1 MAIAV
6 GSRLWLVLTGYQ
18 WLVYSVHVARIAY
31 PFDPDDLQA
40 KNPPFVQ
47 DLLELKHGGYIDTI
61 SEISKMV
68 AALKEQGN
76 ECGFLKKL
84 KGTPISELKSH
95 SRGGQ
100 KGGARVYLFEGL
112 RSRDNIQVF
121 LPCRAEWKPDNA
133 PNQEMLED
141 TAYILAAIQDE
152 QAVFPDRVKKRPPL
166 VRKEGEG
173 S

>member
-1 MAIAV
+1 M
-6 GSRLWLVLTGYQ
+6 TGYR
-18 WLVYSVHVARIAY
+18 WLVYSVRVARIAY

-47 DLLELKHGGYIDTI
+47 DLLELKRGGYVETI

-76 ECGFLKKL
+76 ESGFLKKL
-84 KGTPISELKSH
+84 RGTPISELKSH

-100 KGGARVYLFEGL
+100 KGGARVYLFEGV

-121 LPCRAEWKPDNA
+121 FLCRAEWKPNDA

-141 TAYILAAIQDE
+141 TAYILAAVKDE
-152 QAVFPDRVKKRPPL
+152 KTVFPDRVKKRPPL
-166 VRKEGEG
+166 IRTQGEE